1 MFTLIVGN
9 SSGDRVELVMD
20 RNATPRMALD
30 EAQQNITGGTLHL
43 DGCALRPRDLD
54 TPFAELGV
62 GNRASLIAVVKG
74 DGACV

>member
-30 EAQQNITGGTLHL
+30 EAQQNTTGGTLHL
-43 DGCALRPRDLD
+43 DGCALRPNDLD
-54 TPFAELGV
+54 KSFAELGV

-74 DGACV
+74 DGACA

>member
-9 SSGDRVELVMD
+9 SSGDRVELVMG
-20 RNATPRMALD
+20 RNATPRMAPD
-30 EAQQNITGGTLHL
+30 EAQQNITGGTLHP
-43 DGCALRPRDLD
+43 DDCALRPNELD

-74 DGACV
+74 DGACA